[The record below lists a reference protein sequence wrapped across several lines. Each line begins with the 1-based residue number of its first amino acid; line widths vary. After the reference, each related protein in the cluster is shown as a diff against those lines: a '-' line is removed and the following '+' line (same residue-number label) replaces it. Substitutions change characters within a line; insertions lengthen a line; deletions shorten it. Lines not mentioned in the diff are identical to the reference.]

1 MSHTSTCFYSLLFD
15 RMHESFQMNS
25 TAPELNDHGLKDLLP
40 RIFSGRFE
48 YTTKCLECS
57 NISTREEAFMDLN
70 LPIQS
75 PTEVS
80 GSSKEVTVECL
91 LERYLEPEKMDGANE
106 YQCSHCNKPC
116 EAERRVTIA
125 QCPPVLNIQLARY
138 IFDRKTFR
146 KQKLLN
152 KILLPRT
159 IEVDSKSSS
168 KSMEYVL
175 YGVQNHR
182 GSSAYSGH
190 YVAEV
195 MDWTTG
201 VWFEY
206 DDEKVSVLDHPTS
219 SYDHVHRHTQ
229 KTRLQGGTTDAYNL
243 FYVETSFLNRRIK
256 DQIELL
262 AQMPS
267 KGIIQQ
273 VSRER
278 QKAFT
283 LQNE

>member
-1 MSHTSTCFYSLLFD
+1 
-15 RMHESFQMNS
+15 MHESFQMNS
-25 TAPELNDHGLKDLLP
+25 TASNGNKHGLKDLLP
-40 RIFSGRFE
+40 RIFSGTFE

-57 NISTREEAFMDLN
+57 NISTREEKFMDLN

-75 PTEVS
+75 PKEAS
-80 GSSKEVTVECL
+80 GSSKEVTVEFL
-91 LERYLEPEKMDGANE
+91 LERYLEPEKLDGANK
-106 YQCSHCNKPC
+106 YQCNYCNKTC

-125 QCPPVLNIQLARY
+125 QCPPVLNFQLARY

-146 KQKLLN
+146 KQKLLD
-152 KILLPRT
+152 KILMPRT
-159 IEVDSKSSS
+159 IEVDKQNAQ
-168 KSMEYVL
+168 KGLEYIL
-175 YGVQNHR
+175 CGVQNHR

-219 SYDHVHRHTQ
+219 SYDPRHTQ

-243 FYVETSFLNRRIK
+243 FYVEKSFLHQKIK
-256 DQIELL
+256 NKIELL
-262 AQMPS
+262 LELPS

-273 VSRER
+273 ISRER
-278 QKAFT
+278 QKAYT
-283 LQNE
+283 LQKE